1 VYYFFGGL
9 LMVLG
14 GFLEFILGNTFPFVV
29 FSSFGAFWLSFG
41 ATLTPYFNAS
51 IAYLPSD
58 PAASSSDPVFAS
70 TFAFF
75 HVYMGV
81 LCFVYLIVALRTN
94 IVFVLIFAT
103 LVAAFGCLAEFFFQI
118 GEGKVNLTMQHA
130 AGGCTFVTSLL
141 GWYLF
146 IVQLLASVDFPINLP
161 VGDLSRFIKGASERA
176 SAKEE

>member
-1 VYYFFGGL
+1 ML
-9 LMVLG
+9 LG

-29 FSSFGAFWLSFG
+29 FGSFGAFWLTFA

-51 IAYLPSD
+51 VAYD
-58 PAASSSDPVFAS
+58 PTHPFQASSNPTFAS

-81 LCFVYLIVALRTN
+81 LCFVYMMVALRTN
-94 IVFVLIFAT
+94 ILFVGIFLT
-103 LVAAFGCLAEFFFQI
+103 LVLAFACLSAYFFEI
-118 GEGKVNLTMQHA
+118 GQGNVNLELQHA
-130 AGGCTFVTSLL
+130 AGGLCFVTCLL

-146 IVQLLASVDFPINLP
+146 IVQLLASVDFPLNLP

-176 SAKEE
+176 KAE